1 MYNAVLEICKNVGM
15 SGTIIWVAKH
25 IKIGNNVKIGGG
37 TTLMDTDAHSLSF
50 KDRRNEISDAKNR
63 IDKEIIIEDDVLIGA
78 NVIILKGVH
87 IGARSIIGAGSVV
100 TKDVPEDCVV
110 AGNPAKVVKILKKV
124 IC

>member
-1 MYNAVLEICKNVGM
+1 MDNAVLEIGKNVGM
-15 SGTIIWVAKH
+15 SGTVIWVAKP

-37 TTLMDTDAHSLSF
+37 TTLIDTDAHSLSF

-63 IDKEIIIEDDVLIGA
+63 IDKEIVIEDDVLIGA
-78 NVIILKGVH
+78 NAIILKGVH

-110 AGNPAKVVKILKKV
+110 VGNPAKVIKILKKV